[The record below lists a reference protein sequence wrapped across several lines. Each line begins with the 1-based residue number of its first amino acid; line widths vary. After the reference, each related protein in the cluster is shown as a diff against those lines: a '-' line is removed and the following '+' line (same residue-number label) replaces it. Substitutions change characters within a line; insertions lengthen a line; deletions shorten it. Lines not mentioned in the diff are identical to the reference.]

1 MGMTLVLLAC
11 VPVLTLV
18 GVLQTRMFSG
28 NNGQNVDPFVKAGG
42 FSNEVLVNIK
52 TVVAMPKLTKS
63 KIAEYAN
70 ELSQAYPIAKKRA
83 LSMGIGVGGM
93 LFGMF
98 GVVYAIGLWY
108 GSRLVDSGDIKIG
121 DMFGCYFSFL
131 MAGMGIGQLGSVA
144 NDLKAADMA
153 ANVFLNLKARVPEIR
168 PPSLDAPLV
177 CFVLF
182 FYLFVFLLF
191 DRVLLVFFF
200 SCQNWQEFSFNFVFF
215 LFVFF

>member
-1 MGMTLVLLAC
+1 MTLVLLAC

-177 CFVLF
+177 CFCC
-182 FYLFVFLLF
+182 
-191 DRVLLVFFF
+191 FF